1 MSDIETVGIFPPIG
15 IARLGDASSPEY
27 FFAPEVP
34 GKTTYP
40 IGSDGKPITAFR
52 HSSGSRTIKQQV
64 CLSCILHV
72 CTC

>member
-1 MSDIETVGIFPPIG
+1 MSDIETVEIFPPIG
-15 IARLGDASSPEY
+15 IAHLGDASSKEY

-52 HSSGSRTIKQQV
+52 LPSGDIKQQV